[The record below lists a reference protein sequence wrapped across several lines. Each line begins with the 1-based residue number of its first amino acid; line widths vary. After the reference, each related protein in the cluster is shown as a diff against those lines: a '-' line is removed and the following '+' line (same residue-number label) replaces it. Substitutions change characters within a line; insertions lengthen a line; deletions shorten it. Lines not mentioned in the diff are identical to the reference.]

1 MKSKEIKI
9 FILLFLTSLSS
20 FSQQMPNYAQFTLNK
35 LSINPAYGGSHIGM
49 EIWAG
54 KRNQWIGFEN
64 APVQTFMSCTYSWR
78 RNFNYKAVHS
88 VGGYVEED
96 RIGLFTFKS
105 AHAYYSYHLKI
116 SKAFKMG
123 FGLFVGAKNVAAN
136 SILYNLN
143 DPAFNIPVNPN
154 FYLGPDFV
162 PGWRLYSRNMFV
174 DVAVRNIYV
183 NKLKQASKQF
193 GTPSK
198 LVIQPTLLFGYR
210 FHSATNEFVFV
221 PTVKLQGA
229 YNQPPLADINFI
241 TYYRK
246 KVGLGITYRVHN
258 TAAVM
263 LQVRVKHN
271 ITLGFAYEYAINN
284 LRDYFP
290 HTTEAIFGFSPM
302 MGTDA
307 ELPSSYRVD
316 MCPEFDY

>member
-1 MKSKEIKI
+1 MKKI
-9 FILLFLTSLSS
+9 ILLLIASVFFHELSA
-20 FSQQMPNYAQFTLNK
+20 QQLPNYAQFTLNK

-54 KRNQWIGFEN
+54 KRNQWIGFNN

-96 RIGLFTFKS
+96 RIGLFTSKS
-105 AHAYYSYHLKI
+105 ALVYYSYHIKI

-123 FGLFVGAKNVAAN
+123 FGLFVGARSTASN
-136 SILYNLN
+136 SILNNLN
-143 DPAFNIPVNPN
+143 DPAFVIPANPII
-154 FYLGPDFV
+154 YMGPDFV

-174 DVAVRNIYV
+174 DLAVRNIYV
-183 NKLKQASKQF
+183 NKLQQGSKKF
-193 GTPSK
+193 GTPSRM
-198 LVIQPTLLFGYR
+198 VIQPTLLFGYR

-221 PTVKLQGA
+221 PTIKLQGA
-229 YNQPPLADINFI
+229 YNQIPLTDINFI
-241 TYYRK
+241 TYFRK
-246 KVGLGITYRVHN
+246 RIGLGITYRINH
-258 TAAVM
+258 TMAAM

-271 ITLGFAYEYAINN
+271 ITLGFAYEYSISNMKN
-284 LRDYFP
+284 YYP

-307 ELPSSYRVD
+307 EIPSSYRVD

>member
-1 MKSKEIKI
+1 MKNKKFKI
-9 FILLFLTSLSS
+9 FFLLVLISLSS

-35 LSINPAYGGSHIGM
+35 LSINPAYGGSHLGM
-49 EIWAG
+49 EIWTG

-105 AHAYYSYHLKI
+105 AHVYYSYHLKI

-136 SILYNLN
+136 SILNNLN
-143 DPAFNIPVNPN
+143 DPAFNIPANPD

-162 PGWRLYSRNMFV
+162 PGWRLYSRNMFF

-229 YNQPPLADINFI
+229 YNQPPLTDINFI
-241 TYYRK
+241 AYYRK
-246 KVGLGITYRVHN
+246 KVGLGVTYRVHN

-302 MGTDA
+302 MGTDG
-307 ELPSSYRVD
+307 EIPSSYRVD